1 MASTITNSLN
11 QTNNEFNTALSKQKG
26 SNLDKDSFMLLLVTQ
41 FKYQDPLN
49 PMEDKEFIAQM
60 AQFSSLEQL
69 MNLNTSMQGLSDAT
83 NTQQMV
89 NATSYIGKQVTVTG
103 NSIGKTTNET
113 TKEVSVTRFRY
124 APADNTAGGT
134 ITVRDADN
142 NAVYV
147 EELSAKNKGTTYDFA
162 WDGKRNDGTVAGD
175 GVYTV
180 NLVLRDTKGDAVLS
194 DQVVD
199 AKVTGV
205 VTDNG
210 VVYLGLEGGQLMPLA
225 NVRQV
230 ALPVTTTATDSSD
243 SSTSTGTNTG
253 SSAAT
258 TKSAVASSA
267 AALSAAISD
276 AATTSAA
283 AISTAASNAAASS
296 AAASNAAASSAAA
309 INSAVRDA
317 AANNNISLGD
327 VL

>member
-69 MNLNTSMQGLSDAT
+69 MNLNTSMEGLTTAT
-83 NTQQMV
+83 NNQQMI
-89 NATSYIGKQVTVTG
+89 NATSYIGKQVTVSG
-103 NSIGKTTNET
+103 NSIGKTTDET
-113 TKEVSVTRFRY
+113 TKETTITRFRY
-124 APADNTAGGT
+124 SPADNTVGGT

-147 EELSAKNKGTTYDFA
+147 EDLSAKNKGTTYEFL
-162 WDGKRNDGTVAGD
+162 WNGKNTDGTVAGD

-180 NLVLRDTKGDAVLS
+180 NLVLRDSNGDAVLS

-205 VTDNG
+205 VTDSG

-230 ALPVTTTATDSSD
+230 MLPATTTATDSSN
-243 SSTSTGTNTG
+243 SSTGTGTTTN
-253 SSAAT
+253 SSTAT
-258 TKSAVASSA
+258 ASSAVA
-267 AALSAAISD
+267 
-276 AATTSAA
+276 TSAA
-283 AISTAASNAAASS
+283 AISTAV
-296 AAASNAAASSAAA
+296 SNAAASSAAA
-309 INSAVRDA
+309 IKTAASDAAASSAAAIKAAASDA
-317 AANNNISLGD
+317 AANSNISLSD

>member
-26 SNLDKDSFMLLLVTQ
+26 SSLDKDSFMLLLVTQ

-49 PMEDKEFIAQM
+49 PMDDKEFIAQM

-69 MNLNTSMQGLSDAT
+69 MNLNTSMESLTTAT
-83 NTQQMV
+83 NNQQMI
-89 NATSYIGKQVTVTG
+89 NATSYIGKQVTISG
-103 NSIGKTTNET
+103 NSIGKTTDET
-113 TKEVSVTRFRY
+113 TKETTITRFRY
-124 APADNTAGGT
+124 SPADNTAGGT

-147 EELSAKNKGTTYDFA
+147 EELSAKNKGTTYEFL
-162 WDGKRNDGTVAGD
+162 WNGKNTDGTVAGD

-180 NLVLRDTKGDAVLS
+180 NLVLRDSKGDAVLS

-205 VTDNG
+205 VTDSG

-230 ALPVTTTATDSSD
+230 MLPATTTATDSSG
-243 SSTSTGTNTG
+243 TSTGTTTD
-253 SSAAT
+253 SSTAT
-258 TKSAVASSA
+258 ASSAVASSA
-267 AALSAAISD
+267 AA
-276 AATTSAA
+276 
-283 AISTAASNAAASS
+283 ISTAV
-296 AAASNAAASSAAA
+296 SNAAASSAAA
-309 INSAVRDA
+309 IKTAASDAAASSAAAIKAAASDA
-317 AANNNISLGD
+317 AANSNISLSD

>member
-1 MASTITNSLN
+1 MASSITSSLN

-26 SNLDKDSFMLLLVTQ
+26 SSLDKDSFMLLLVTQ

-49 PMEDKEFIAQM
+49 PMDDKEFIAQM

-69 MNLNTSMQGLSDAT
+69 MNLNTSMESLTTAT
-83 NTQQMV
+83 NNQQMI
-89 NATSYIGKQVTVTG
+89 NATSYIGKQVTISG
-103 NSIGKTTNET
+103 NSIGKTTDET
-113 TKEVSVTRFRY
+113 TKETTVTRFRY
-124 APADNTAGGT
+124 SPADNTAGGT

-147 EELSAKNKGTTYDFA
+147 EDLSAKNKGTTYEFL
-162 WDGKRNDGTVAGD
+162 WNGKNTDGTVAGD

-180 NLVLRDTKGDAVLS
+180 NLVLRDSNGDAVLS

-205 VTDNG
+205 VTDSG

-230 ALPVTTTATDSSD
+230 MLPATTTATDSSN
-243 SSTSTGTNTG
+243 SGTSTGTTTD
-253 SSAAT
+253 SSTANA
-258 TKSAVASSA
+258 SNAVASSA
-267 AALSAAISD
+267 AA
-276 AATTSAA
+276 
-283 AISTAASNAAASS
+283 ISTAV
-296 AAASNAAASSAAA
+296 SNAAASSAAA
-309 INSAVRDA
+309 IKTAASDAAASSAAAIKAAASDA
-317 AANNNISLGD
+317 AANSNFSLSD

>member
-1 MASTITNSLN
+1 MASSITSSLN

-26 SNLDKDSFMLLLVTQ
+26 SSLDKDSFMLLLVTQ

-49 PMEDKEFIAQM
+49 PMDDKEFIAQM

-69 MNLNTSMQGLSDAT
+69 MNLNTSMESLTTAT
-83 NTQQMV
+83 NNQQMI
-89 NATSYIGKQVTVTG
+89 NATSYIGKQVTISG
-103 NSIGKTTNET
+103 NSIGKTTDET
-113 TKEVSVTRFRY
+113 TKETTITRFRY
-124 APADNTAGGT
+124 SPADNTAGGT

-147 EELSAKNKGTTYDFA
+147 EDLSAKNKGTTYEFL
-162 WDGKRNDGTVAGD
+162 WNGKNTDGTVAGD

-180 NLVLRDTKGDAVLS
+180 NLVLRDSNGDAVLS

-205 VTDNG
+205 VTDSG

-230 ALPVTTTATDSSD
+230 MLPATTTVTDS
-243 SSTSTGTNTG
+243 SSTSTGTTTD
-253 SSAAT
+253 SSTAT
-258 TKSAVASSA
+258 ASSAVASSA
-267 AALSAAISD
+267 AAIN
-276 AATTSAA
+276 
-283 AISTAASNAAASS
+283 TAV
-296 AAASNAAASSAAA
+296 SNAAASSAAA
-309 INSAVRDA
+309 IKTAASDAAASSAAAIKAAASDA
-317 AANNNISLGD
+317 AANSNISLSD

>member
-69 MNLNTSMQGLSDAT
+69 MNLNTSMKGLTDAT

-113 TKEVSVTRFRY
+113 TKEISVTRFRY

-180 NLVLRDTKGDAVLS
+180 NLVLRDAKGEAVLS

-199 AKVTGV
+199 DKVTGV
-205 VTDNG
+205 VTDYG

-230 ALPVTTTATDSSD
+230 ALPVTTAATDSKD
-243 SSTSTGTNTG
+243 SSTGTSTDSGTNTG
-253 SSAAT
+253 TGTGSGTGTGTGTTTDSGSGSTAA
-258 TKSAVASSA
+258 S
-267 AALSAAISD
+267 
-276 AATTSAA
+276 
-283 AISTAASNAAASS
+283 AASNAAASA
-296 AAASNAAASSAAA
+296 AAASKSLLSDV
-309 INSAVRDA
+309 STLSDA
-317 AANNNISLGD
+317 LFKQ
-327 VL
+327 